1 MLRPTV
7 PTAEASNDQSGSPD
21 DADTTETESRGES
34 STESQQTAPARTRR
48 KRTPAAGKP
57 KARNLHLTDDVH
69 DRLWQYARQ
78 KKISVSAAANDLLD
92 KSLPRYEVKR
102 VG

>member
-7 PTAEASNDQSGSPD
+7 PLVDPLDSQSAPLD
-21 DADTTETESRGES
+21 DGETEGRGG
-34 STESQQTAPARTRR
+34 TTPESQPAPTRTRR
-48 KRTPAAGKP
+48 KRTAPTGKTQGR
-57 KARNLHLTDDVH
+57 KLHLTDDVH

-78 KKISVSAAANDLLD
+78 KKVSVSAAANELLD
-92 KSLPRYEVKR
+92 KTLPRYEVKR